1 MCPAPV
7 ANQLILVQCCP
18 FNNKTK
24 CSWRET
30 SCKYSK
36 GVYVN
41 QYFILSIKSME
52 MRWIVIIEKHL
63 NDNPIKP

>member
-1 MCPAPV
+1 M
-7 ANQLILVQCCP
+7 
-18 FNNKTK
+18 
-24 CSWRET
+24 

-41 QYFILSIKSME
+41 QYFILALERME

-63 NDNPIKP
+63 YDNPIKPGNFRHTPPYALNLETDLQVFDWLF